1 MADKKISALT
11 AASTPLAGTEVLPI
25 VQGASTVKVAV
36 SDLTAGRSVS
46 ATSIITGLGAVGTPS
61 HTFTGDLNTGMWS
74 PSADALAFSTAGV
87 ARVQVTNLG
96 DVGIGTTA
104 PTAKLDVAGDSTGF
118 YAGGAIAMRDANATG
133 NVIYLGQASHIF
145 GGGGSTNAA
154 LINNGA
160 GYFVFGTAGVERMR
174 ITAVGD
180 ITASTGNLVLGTAAK
195 GIDFSA
201 NTHAAGMT
209 SELLNDYEEGTWTP
223 TQGAGLTVV
232 GAFSSSG
239 TYTKIGRLVTV
250 KGALIGATSISALGG
265 NVMTGGLPYAES
277 AAVTGGAANAFAGS
291 ASVCLLSGGVIY
303 SVSTVANGGGVIYF
317 NVTYEV

>member
-1 MADKKISALT
+1 M
-11 AASTPLAGTEVLPI
+11 
-25 VQGASTVKVAV
+25 VAV
-36 SDLTAGRSVS
+36 IG
-46 ATSIITGLGAVGTPS
+46 ATNPFAVGNTYGDIYFKTQNPTTGLVEQVRI
-61 HTFTGDLNTGMWS
+61 D
-74 PSADALAFSTAGV
+74 SA
-87 ARVQVTNLG
+87 
-96 DVGIGTTA
+96 
-104 PTAKLDVAGDSTGF
+104 
-118 YAGGAIAMRDANATG
+118 
-133 NVIYLGQASHIF
+133 
-145 GGGGSTNAA
+145 
-154 LINNGA
+154 
-160 GYFVFGTAGVERMR
+160 
-174 ITAVGD
+174 GD
-180 ITASTGNLVLGTAAK
+180 ITAKTGNLIIGTAAK
-195 GIDFSA
+195 GINFSA

>member
-11 AASTPLAGTEVLPI
+11 GASTPLAGTEVLPI
-25 VQGASTVKVAV
+25 VQSGSTVKVSVA
-36 SDLTAGRSVS
+36 DLTVGRSTTAANFTANSTTTNAGVFADYNGTNVGRMVASSNGNLYFGQQTGAGTVS
-46 ATSIITGLGAVGTPS
+46 FGTSANGDLIFLNGTQIGLGT
-61 HTFTGDLNTGMWS
+61 T
-74 PSADALAFSTAGV
+74 STTETV
-87 ARVQVTNLG
+87 N
-96 DVGIGTTA
+96 
-104 PTAKLDVAGDSTGF
+104 
-118 YAGGAIAMRDANATG
+118 
-133 NVIYLGQASHIF
+133 F
-145 GGGGSTNAA
+145 GGNAKV
-154 LINNGA
+154 N
-160 GYFVFGTAGVERMR
+160 
-174 ITAVGD
+174 
-180 ITASTGNLVLGTAAK
+180 TGNLIVGTAAK

-209 SELLNDYEEGTWTP
+209 SKLLNDYEEGTWTP